1 MQLMMVPK
9 KQAMPSKKHSD
20 FKMVHPAGL
29 EPATFS
35 VETSCSIQLS
45 YECVKM
51 VGYHGTAPCSFGYQP
66 NALLLS

>member
-20 FKMVHPAGL
+20 SKMVHPAGL

-45 YECVKM
+45 YECIEFVSSY
-51 VGYHGTAPCSFGYQP
+51 VLTSDH
-66 NALLLS
+66 

>member
-9 KQAMPSKKHSD
+9 KQAMPSKKHSS
-20 FKMVHPAGL
+20 FKMAHPAGL

-45 YECVKM
+45 YECVKIL
-51 VGYHGTAPCSFGYQP
+51 
-66 NALLLS
+66 NLSKRIHRQTFNFL